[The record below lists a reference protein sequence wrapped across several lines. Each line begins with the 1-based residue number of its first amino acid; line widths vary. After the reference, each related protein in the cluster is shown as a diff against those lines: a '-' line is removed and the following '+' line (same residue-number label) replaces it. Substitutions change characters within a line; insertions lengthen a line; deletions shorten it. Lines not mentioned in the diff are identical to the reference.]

1 MALPKNIYQE
11 LEDIVGTENISDRQH
26 ILAAYRHPDPS
37 NGRKPPSPEAVIMP
51 GSTEEVQKIVR
62 VCNQYNIKYNAVTSL
77 FVPLGITNQP
87 GKLLISMRRMNRILE
102 INEEDRYA
110 VIEAAVRQVQL
121 KPEVFK
127 RGLTYPTASAGPS
140 CSVLANFI
148 FSGDHHTQ
156 QSSSRCSRYLLGY
169 EWVTPTG
176 EVIKVGSL
184 ASDCGW
190 FCADGPGPSLRGL
203 IRGFSG
209 WSGGLGIVTKIAIGL
224 DAWKGPRVLP
234 TEGHSPDYKIPF
246 PQDCHKVFIFKF
258 PTLDNVRDAMI
269 EMGKAEIGFAVL
281 KFFYATEA
289 VLYTVSANDF
299 WELWNS
305 GLYQKELQ
313 QALWVYLAAWTPEEL
328 EYEERIMWDIINEM
342 GGEPVDETIRKK
354 YEENMDFFILV
365 SFLQRV
371 LKLGGGWS
379 PTKLGADSIYH
390 MFEVAKSIPEFFS
403 DFIEKGLVLNA
414 PHNWQIIP
422 MEYGHSAHI
431 ELLFF
436 FDHGVPEWPKI
447 PMEVVQKSMETD
459 IRHGYHAATPPPVKA
474 LMEMLGPLYSNFQIW
489 RNKIKEAF
497 DPNIV
502 SNPIP

>member
-1 MALPKNIYQE
+1 VSLPKHVYKE
-11 LEDIVGTENISDRQH
+11 LENIVGAENITDRQYL
-26 ILAAYRHPDPS
+26 LAAYRHTNPQ
-37 NGRKPPSPEAVIMP
+37 NGRKQFSPEAVIMP
-51 GSTEEVQKIVR
+51 GNTEEIQKIVR
-62 VCNQYNIKYNAVTSL
+62 VCNKYSIKYNTITSL
-77 FVPLGITNQP
+77 FGMGGIASQP
-87 GKLLISMRRMNRILE
+87 GMLIISMRRMDRILE

-110 VIEAAVRQVQL
+110 VIEPAVRQVQL

-148 FSGDHHTQ
+148 FSGDHHIQ

-176 EVIKVGSL
+176 EVIRVGSL
-184 ASDCGW
+184 AGDGGW

-203 IRGFSG
+203 ARGFSG

-224 DAWKGPRVLP
+224 DAWKGPKVLP
-234 TEGHSPDYKIPF
+234 TEGHSPYYTIRF

-269 EMGKAEIGFAVL
+269 EMGKAEIGVAVL

-289 VLYTVSANDF
+289 VLFTVSANDF

-305 GLYQKELQ
+305 GLYQKELP
-313 QALWVYLAAWTPEEL
+313 QALWVYLAGWTPEEL
-328 EYEERIMWDIINEM
+328 EYEERIMWDIVKEM
-342 GGEPVDETIRKK
+342 GGEPVDESIKKK

-379 PTKLGADSIYH
+379 PSKLGADSISH
-390 MFEVAKSIPEFFS
+390 MFEVAKSIPEFLS
-403 DFIEKGLVLNA
+403 DFIEKGLILNA
-414 PHNWQIIP
+414 PHNFQIIP
-422 MEYGHSAHI
+422 MEFGHSAHI

-436 FDHGVPEWPKI
+436 FDHNVPEWPKI
-447 PMEVVQKSMETD
+447 PLDVMQKSMQTD
-459 IRHGYHAATPPPVKA
+459 ITHGYHAATPPPVKA
-474 LMEMLGPLYSNFQIW
+474 MMERLGPLYSNFQIW
-489 RNKIKEAF
+489 TNKIKDAF
-497 DPNIV
+497 DPNKV
-502 SNPIP
+502 SNPMP